1 MIGLVE
7 DRMMCSPQM
16 TKRMKHPVRE
26 PADGMMPLIELEPH
40 VMCDAEESTQMVWQD
55 TQAMLLFAD
64 RWLWFPGAQIGA
76 DSEFEWRDNRVY
88 LLEPDGSAVEG
99 IVFVGEIAPD

>member
-1 MIGLVE
+1 MLLFRSEEMVE
-7 DRMMCSPQM
+7 
-16 TKRMKHPVRE
+16 
-26 PADGMMPLIELEPH
+26 AH

-55 TQAMLLFAD
+55 TQAMLWFAD

-88 LLEPDGSAVEG
+88 LLEPDGSAVEC